1 MPIKGGLER
10 FIVSRKRQTAPSVF
24 SDAFPDGKPLR
35 TFPGIAFVSAT
46 RKLLADRS
54 ANFAVM
60 TALCTP
66 VALAL
71 TAFAI
76 DEGSLYNER
85 RAAQSIVD
93 LAAITA
99 ASNITNAQQ
108 AVLTTL
114 ADNGITSV
122 AVQQQGATVA
132 PTASKAVVQIVPG
145 RYTGVSTIAAG
156 SRFEAGKLPYNAVQV
171 SLKKQGT
178 LYFAG
183 SIMAPPTLGTTAIA
197 SAQPQAAF
205 SVGSRLA
212 SLNGGILNAL
222 LGGLL
227 GGNISL
233 SVMDY
238 NSLVSADVDV
248 LSFSDALATQLHLTG
263 VSYSDVLA
271 SKATVGQIATAMAN
285 VPGLDHTAKIALQT
299 MASSATNTVKIPL
312 STLIDLGS
320 VGDLGIGQK
329 PAGLNVTASA
339 LSMLTAAAA
348 LANGTNQVAVNL
360 GATIPGLVSTTL
372 AVAIGEPMQNSAW
385 LAVGEAGTVVR
396 TAQTRIKLNASV
408 TLGNS
413 NLGGGINLLAVNL
426 PLNVEVAYAEAK
438 LTDISCP
445 TGPSSIKVSI
455 AAQPGV
461 VAAHLANSSASGFA
475 DFTKPQSFSDAEIAD
490 VSLKLLLINLN
501 LLQINGQSA
510 FAATNMT
517 PTTLTYN
524 ATDIANKTIKTAST
538 KNLTQSLTTSLVN
551 NLSLSVNALGLGIDV
566 TALLG
571 AVKPAVT
578 TLLNGVTAPVDD
590 LVYNVLGALGVHVGE
605 ADVRVTGASCGRSV
619 LVQ

>member
-1 MPIKGGLER
+1 MMRAKGGL
-10 FIVSRKRQTAPSVF
+10 
-24 SDAFPDGKPLR
+24 
-35 TFPGIAFVSAT
+35 IAAT
-46 RKLLADRS
+46 RRLLADRS

-122 AVQQQGATVA
+122 AVQQQGTTVA
-132 PTASKAVVQIVPG
+132 PTASKAVVQILPG

-183 SIMAPPTLGTTAIA
+183 SIMSPPTLGTTAIA

-248 LSFSDALATQLHLTG
+248 LSFTDALATQLHLTG

-271 SKATVGQIATAMAN
+271 SKATIGQIATAMAN
-285 VPGLDHTAKIALQT
+285 VPGLDRTAKIALQT
-299 MASSATNTVKIPL
+299 MASSATNTVKVPL
-312 STLIDLGS
+312 CNLANLGS
-320 VGDLGIGQK
+320 VGSLGLGQK
-329 PAGLNVTASA
+329 PAGLSVGASA
-339 LSMLTAAAA
+339 MSMLTAAAA
-348 LANGTNQVAVNL
+348 LANGNNEVQVNL
-360 GATIPGLVSTTL
+360 GATIPGLTSATL
-372 AVAIGEPMQNSAW
+372 AVAIGEPLQCSPW
-385 LAVGEAGTVVR
+385 LAVGESGSVVR
-396 TAQTRIKLNASV
+396 TAQTRIKLNADV
-408 TLGNS
+408 TVGNS
-413 NLGGGINLLAVNL
+413 NLGGGTSLVAVHL

-445 TGPSSIKVSI
+445 TGPSSINVSI

-461 VAAHLANSSASGFA
+461 VSAHLANSNASGFA
-475 DFTKPQSFSDAEIAD
+475 DFTQPQSFSNADIAD
-490 VSLKLLLINLN
+490 LRLLLIP
-501 LLQINGQSA
+501 LLQVTGSSA
-510 FAATNMT
+510 FSVTNMA
-517 PTTLTYN
+517 PTNLTFS
-524 ATDIANKTIKTAST
+524 ATDIANKAIKTVST

-551 NLSLSVNALGLGIDV
+551 NLSLSIDALGLGLNV

-571 AVKPAVT
+571 TVKPAVT
-578 TLLNGVTAPVDD
+578 TLLNGVTAPVDS
-590 LVYNVLGALGVHVGE
+590 LVYNVLGALGVRVGE
-605 ADVRVTGASCGRSV
+605 ADVRVTGATCGRSV

>member
-1 MPIKGGLER
+1 MPAKGGLM
-10 FIVSRKRQTAPSVF
+10 
-24 SDAFPDGKPLR
+24 
-35 TFPGIAFVSAT
+35 SAT
-46 RKLLADRS
+46 RRLLADRR

-122 AVQQQGATVA
+122 AVQQQGANVA
-132 PTASKAVVQIVPG
+132 PTATKAVVQIVPG

-271 SKATVGQIATAMAN
+271 SKATIGQIATAMAN

-299 MASSATNTVKIPL
+299 MASSATSTVKIPL

-339 LSMLTAAAA
+339 LSMVTAAAA

-360 GATIPGLVSTTL
+360 GATTPGLTSTTL
-372 AVAIGEPMQNSAW
+372 SIAIGEPMQNSAW

-426 PLNVEVAYAEAK
+426 PLNIEVAYAEAK
-438 LTDISCP
+438 LTDITCP

-461 VAAHLANSSASGFA
+461 VEAHLAKSSASGFA
-475 DFTKPQSFSDAEIAD
+475 DFTKPQSFSDADIAD

-510 FAATNMT
+510 FSITNMA
-517 PTTLTYN
+517 PTNLTYN
-524 ATDIANKTIKTAST
+524 ATDIANKAIKTVST
-538 KNLTQSLTTSLVN
+538 KNLTQSLTTSLIN
-551 NLSLSVNALGLGIDV
+551 NLSLSVNALGLGLDV

-605 ADVRVTGASCGRSV
+605 ADVRVTGATCGRSV

>member
-1 MPIKGGLER
+1 MMPAKGGLM
-10 FIVSRKRQTAPSVF
+10 
-24 SDAFPDGKPLR
+24 
-35 TFPGIAFVSAT
+35 SAT
-46 RKLLADRS
+46 RRLLADRS

-122 AVQQQGATVA
+122 AVQQQGANVA
-132 PTASKAVVQIVPG
+132 PTATKAVVQIVPG

-183 SIMAPPTLGTTAIA
+183 SMMAPPTLGTTAIA

-222 LGGLL
+222 IGSLL

-248 LSFSDALATQLHLTG
+248 LSFTDALATQLHLTG

-271 SKATVGQIATAMAN
+271 SKATIGQIATAMAN

-299 MASSATNTVKIPL
+299 MASSATSTVKIPL

-320 VGDLGIGQK
+320 VGDLGLGQK
-329 PAGLNVTASA
+329 PAGLSVDASA

-360 GATIPGLVSTTL
+360 GATIPGLTSTTL
-372 AVAIGEPMQNSAW
+372 SIAIGEPMQNSAW

-408 TLGNS
+408 TVGNS

-426 PLNVEVAYAEAK
+426 PLNIEVAYAEAK
-438 LTDISCP
+438 LTDITCP

-461 VAAHLANSSASGFA
+461 VEAHLADSSASGFA

-501 LLQINGQSA
+501 LLQIKGSSA
-510 FAATNMT
+510 FSMTNMA
-517 PTTLTYN
+517 PTTLTYS
-524 ATDIANKTIKTAST
+524 ATDIANKAIKTVST
-538 KNLTQSLTTSLVN
+538 KNLTRSLTTSLVN
-551 NLSLSVNALGLGIDV
+551 NLSLSVNALGLGLDV
-566 TALLG
+566 TVLLG

-590 LVYNVLGALGVHVGE
+590 LVYNVLGTLGVHVGE
-605 ADVRVTGASCGRSV
+605 ADVRVTGATCGRSV

>member
-1 MPIKGGLER
+1 M
-10 FIVSRKRQTAPSVF
+10 A
-24 SDAFPDGKPLR
+24 
-35 TFPGIAFVSAT
+35 AT
-46 RKLLADRS
+46 RRLLADRS

-85 RAAQSIVD
+85 RAAQSIID
-93 LAAITA
+93 LAAIAA
-99 ASNITNAQQ
+99 ASNITNAEQ

-114 ADNGITSV
+114 SDNGITSV
-122 AVQQQGATVA
+122 AVQQQGTAVA

-183 SIMAPPTLGTTAIA
+183 SIMSPPTLGTTAIA

-238 NSLVSADVDV
+238 NSLVSADIDV
-248 LSFSDALATQLHLTG
+248 LSFTDALATQLHLTG

-271 SKATVGQIATAMAN
+271 SKATIGQIATAMAN
-285 VPGLDHTAKIALQT
+285 VPGLDRTAKLALQT

-312 STLIDLGS
+312 STLVDLGS

-360 GATIPGLVSTTL
+360 GATIPGLASTTL
-372 AVAIGEPMQNSAW
+372 AIAIGEPMQNSAW

-396 TAQTRIKLNASV
+396 TAQTRIKLNADV
-408 TLGNS
+408 TVGNS
-413 NLGGGINLLAVNL
+413 NLGGGTSLAAVHL
-426 PLNVEVAYAEAK
+426 PLNIEVAYAEAK

-461 VAAHLANSSASGFA
+461 VSAHLANSSASGFA
-475 DFTKPQSFSDAEIAD
+475 DFTKPQSFSGADIAD
-490 VSLKLLLINLN
+490 LKLLLIPV
-501 LLQINGQSA
+501 LQVTGSSA
-510 FAATNMT
+510 FSVTNMA

-524 ATDIANKTIKTAST
+524 ATDIANKAIKTVST

-551 NLSLSVNALGLGIDV
+551 NLSLSVNALGLGLDV

-571 AVKPAVT
+571 TVKPAVT

-590 LVYNVLGALGVHVGE
+590 LLYNVLGALGVHVGE
-605 ADVRVTGASCGRSV
+605 ADVRVTGATCGRSV

>member
-1 MPIKGGLER
+1 MMSIKGGLM
-10 FIVSRKRQTAPSVF
+10 A
-24 SDAFPDGKPLR
+24 
-35 TFPGIAFVSAT
+35 AT
-46 RKLLADRS
+46 RRLLADRS

-99 ASNITNAQQ
+99 ASNITNARQ

-122 AVQQQGATVA
+122 AVQQQGANVA
-132 PTASKAVVQIVPG
+132 PTATKAVVQIVPG
-145 RYTGVSTIAAG
+145 RYTGVSTIATG

-183 SIMAPPTLGTTAIA
+183 SIMAPPTLGTAAIA

-248 LSFSDALATQLHLTG
+248 LSFTDALATQLHLTG

-271 SKATVGQIATAMAN
+271 SKATIGQIATAMAN

-299 MASSATNTVKIPL
+299 LASSATNNVKIPL
-312 STLIDLGS
+312 STLVDLGS
-320 VGDLGIGQK
+320 VGSLGLGQK
-329 PAGLNVTASA
+329 PAGLSVDASA

-360 GATIPGLVSTTL
+360 GATIPGLTSTTL
-372 AVAIGEPMQNSAW
+372 SIAIGEPMQNSAW

-408 TLGNS
+408 TVGNS

-426 PLNVEVAYAEAK
+426 PLNIEVAYAEAK
-438 LTDISCP
+438 LTDINCP
-445 TGPSSIKVSI
+445 TGPSSMKVSI

-461 VAAHLANSSASGFA
+461 VEAHLADSSASGFA

-501 LLQINGQSA
+501 LLQIKGSSA
-510 FAATNMT
+510 FSITNMA
-517 PTTLTYN
+517 PTNLTFN
-524 ATDIANKTIKTAST
+524 ATDIANKAIKTVST

-551 NLSLSVNALGLGIDV
+551 NLSLSVNALGLGLDV

-578 TLLNGVTAPVDD
+578 TLFNGVTAPVDD

-605 ADVRVTGASCGRSV
+605 ADVRVTGATCGRSV

>member
-1 MPIKGGLER
+1 MMPAKGGLM
-10 FIVSRKRQTAPSVF
+10 
-24 SDAFPDGKPLR
+24 
-35 TFPGIAFVSAT
+35 SAT
-46 RKLLADRS
+46 RRLLADRS

-66 VALAL
+66 VAVAL

-99 ASNITNAQQ
+99 ASNITNARQ

-122 AVQQQGATVA
+122 AVQQQGTDVA
-132 PTASKAVVQIVPG
+132 PTATKAVVQIVPG

-156 SRFEAGKLPYNAVQV
+156 NRFEAGKLPYNAVQV

-248 LSFSDALATQLHLTG
+248 LSFTDALATQLHLTG

-271 SKATVGQIATAMAN
+271 SKATIGQIATAMAN
-285 VPGLDHTAKIALQT
+285 VPGLDRTAKLALQT
-299 MASSATNTVKIPL
+299 MASSATSGVKIPL

-320 VGDLGIGQK
+320 VGDLGLGQK
-329 PAGLNVTASA
+329 PAGLSVDASA

-360 GATIPGLVSTTL
+360 GATIPGLTSTTL
-372 AVAIGEPMQNSAW
+372 SIAIGEPMQNSAW

-426 PLNVEVAYAEAK
+426 PLNVEVAYAEAR
-438 LTDISCP
+438 LTDITCP

-455 AAQPGV
+455 AARPGV
-461 VAAHLANSSASGFA
+461 VEAHLAKSSASGFA

-510 FAATNMT
+510 FSVTNMT
-517 PTTLTYN
+517 PTNLTFN
-524 ATDIANKTIKTAST
+524 AADIANKAIKTVST

-551 NLSLSVNALGLGIDV
+551 NLSLSVNALGLGLDV

-578 TLLNGVTAPVDD
+578 TLLTGVTAPVDD

-605 ADVRVTGASCGRSV
+605 ADVRVTGATCGRSV

>member
-1 MPIKGGLER
+1 MSIKGGLM
-10 FIVSRKRQTAPSVF
+10 A
-24 SDAFPDGKPLR
+24 
-35 TFPGIAFVSAT
+35 AT
-46 RKLLADRS
+46 RRLVADRS

-122 AVQQQGATVA
+122 AVQQQGTNVA
-132 PTASKAVVQIVPG
+132 PTASKAVVQVVPG

-222 LGGLL
+222 IGSLL

-238 NSLVSADVDV
+238 NSLISADVDV
-248 LSFSDALATQLHLTG
+248 LSFVDQLAVQLRLTG

-285 VPGLDHTAKIALQT
+285 VPGLDRTAKIALQT

-312 STLIDLGS
+312 STLVDLGS
-320 VGDLGIGQK
+320 VGSLGLGQK
-329 PAGLNVTASA
+329 PAGLSVDASA

-360 GATIPGLVSTTL
+360 GTTIPGLISTTL
-372 AVAIGEPMQNSAW
+372 AIAIGEPMQNSPW

-408 TLGNS
+408 TVGNS

-426 PLNVEVAYAEAK
+426 PLNIEVAYAEAK
-438 LTDISCP
+438 LTDITCP

-461 VAAHLANSSASGFA
+461 VEAHLADSNTSGFP

-501 LLQINGQSA
+501 LLQIKGSSA
-510 FAATNMT
+510 FSITNMA
-517 PTTLTYN
+517 PTTLTYT
-524 ATDIANKTIKTAST
+524 ATDIGNKAIKTVST

-551 NLSLSVNALGLGIDV
+551 NLSLSVNALGLGLDV

-578 TLLNGVTAPVDD
+578 TLLNGVTAPVDS

-605 ADVRVTGASCGRSV
+605 ADVRVTGATCGRSV

>member
-1 MPIKGGLER
+1 MPIKGGL
-10 FIVSRKRQTAPSVF
+10 
-24 SDAFPDGKPLR
+24 
-35 TFPGIAFVSAT
+35 IAAT
-46 RKLLADRS
+46 RTLLADRS

-60 TALCTP
+60 TALCAP

-122 AVQQQGATVA
+122 AVQQQGTTVA

-248 LSFSDALATQLHLTG
+248 LSFTDALATQLHLTG

-271 SKATVGQIATAMAN
+271 SKATIGQIATAMAN
-285 VPGLDHTAKIALQT
+285 VPGLDRTAKLALQT

-320 VGDLGIGQK
+320 VGDLGLGQK
-329 PAGLNVTASA
+329 PAGLSVDASA

-360 GATIPGLVSTTL
+360 GATIPGLASTTL
-372 AVAIGEPMQNSAW
+372 AIAIGEPMQNSAW

-461 VAAHLANSSASGFA
+461 VEAHLANSSASGFA

-501 LLQINGQSA
+501 LLRINGSSA
-510 FAATNMT
+510 FSATNMT
-517 PTTLTYN
+517 PTNLTYN
-524 ATDIANKTIKTAST
+524 ATDIANKAIKTVST

-551 NLSLSVNALGLGIDV
+551 NLSLSINALGLGLDV

-571 AVKPAVT
+571 TVKPAVT
-578 TLLNGVTAPVDD
+578 TLLNGVTAPVDS
-590 LVYNVLGALGVHVGE
+590 LLYNVLGALGVRVGE
-605 ADVRVTGASCGRSV
+605 ADVRVTGAVCGRSV

>member
-1 MPIKGGLER
+1 MPVKGGLM
-10 FIVSRKRQTAPSVF
+10 A
-24 SDAFPDGKPLR
+24 
-35 TFPGIAFVSAT
+35 AT
-46 RKLLADRS
+46 RRLLADRN

-99 ASNITNAQQ
+99 ASNITNAEQ

-114 ADNGITSV
+114 SDNGITSV
-122 AVQQQGATVA
+122 AVQQQGTTVA

-156 SRFEAGKLPYNAVQV
+156 NRFEAGKLPYNAVQV

-183 SIMAPPTLGTTAIA
+183 SIMSPPTLGTTAIA

-248 LSFSDALATQLHLTG
+248 LSFTDALATQLHLTG

-271 SKATVGQIATAMAN
+271 SKATIGQIATAMAN
-285 VPGLDHTAKIALQT
+285 VPGLDRTAKIALQT

-312 STLIDLGS
+312 GSLVDLGS
-320 VGDLGIGQK
+320 VGSLGLGQK
-329 PAGLNVTASA
+329 PAGLSVDASA

-348 LANGTNQVAVNL
+348 LANGTNQVPVNL
-360 GATIPGLVSTTL
+360 GATIPGLASTTL
-372 AVAIGEPMQNSAW
+372 AIAIGEPMQNSPW

-408 TLGNS
+408 TLGNA
-413 NLGGGINLLAVNL
+413 NLGGGISLLAVNL

-438 LTDISCP
+438 LTDITCP

-461 VAAHLANSSASGFA
+461 VEAHLAKSSASGFA

-501 LLQINGQSA
+501 LLQINGSSA
-510 FAATNMT
+510 FSVTNMA

-524 ATDIANKTIKTAST
+524 ATDIANKAIKTVST

-551 NLSLSVNALGLGIDV
+551 NLSLSVNALGLGLDV
-566 TALLG
+566 TAVLG
-571 AVKPAVT
+571 TVKPAVT
-578 TLLNGVTAPVDD
+578 TLLNGVTAPVDS
-590 LVYNVLGALGVHVGE
+590 LVYNVLGALGVGVGE
-605 ADVRVTGASCGRSV
+605 ADVRVTGATCGRSV

>member
-1 MPIKGGLER
+1 MPIKGGLM
-10 FIVSRKRQTAPSVF
+10 A
-24 SDAFPDGKPLR
+24 
-35 TFPGIAFVSAT
+35 AT
-46 RKLLADRS
+46 RRLLADRN

-99 ASNITNAQQ
+99 ASNITNAEQ

-114 ADNGITSV
+114 SDNGITSV
-122 AVQQQGATVA
+122 AVQQQGTTVA
-132 PTASKAVVQIVPG
+132 PTASKAVVQIMPG

-156 SRFEAGKLPYNAVQV
+156 NRFEAGKLPYNAVQV

-183 SIMAPPTLGTTAIA
+183 SIMSPPTLGTTAIA

-248 LSFSDALATQLHLTG
+248 LSFTDALATQLHLTG

-271 SKATVGQIATAMAN
+271 SKATIGQIATAMAN
-285 VPGLDHTAKIALQT
+285 VPGLDRTAKIALQT

-312 STLIDLGS
+312 GSLVDLGS
-320 VGDLGIGQK
+320 VGSLGLGQK
-329 PAGLNVTASA
+329 PAGLSVDASA

-348 LANGTNQVAVNL
+348 LANGTNQVPVNL
-360 GATIPGLVSTTL
+360 GATIPGLASTTL
-372 AVAIGEPMQNSAW
+372 AIAIGEPMQNSPW

-413 NLGGGINLLAVNL
+413 NLGGGASLVAVHL

-461 VAAHLANSSASGFA
+461 VSAHLANSSASGFA
-475 DFTKPQSFSDAEIAD
+475 DFTKPQSFSDADIAD
-490 VSLKLLLINLN
+490 LKPLLIPV
-501 LLQINGQSA
+501 LQVTGSSA
-510 FAATNMT
+510 FSVTNMA

-524 ATDIANKTIKTAST
+524 ATDIANKAIKTVST

-551 NLSLSVNALGLGIDV
+551 NLSLSVNALGLGLDV
-566 TALLG
+566 TAVLG
-571 AVKPAVT
+571 TVKPVVT
-578 TLLNGVTAPVDD
+578 TLLNGVTAPVDS
-590 LVYNVLGALGVHVGE
+590 LVYNVLGALGVRVGE
-605 ADVRVTGASCGRSV
+605 ADVRVTGATCGRSV

>member
-1 MPIKGGLER
+1 MSIKGGLM
-10 FIVSRKRQTAPSVF
+10 A
-24 SDAFPDGKPLR
+24 
-35 TFPGIAFVSAT
+35 AT
-46 RKLLADRS
+46 RRLLADRS

-99 ASNITNAQQ
+99 ASNITNARQ

-122 AVQQQGATVA
+122 AVQQQGANVA
-132 PTASKAVVQIVPG
+132 PTATKAVVQIVPG
-145 RYTGVSTIAAG
+145 RYTGVSTIATG

-183 SIMAPPTLGTTAIA
+183 SIMAPPTLGTAAIA

-248 LSFSDALATQLHLTG
+248 LSFTDALATQLHLTG

-271 SKATVGQIATAMAN
+271 SKATIGQIATAMAN

-299 MASSATNTVKIPL
+299 MASSATNNVKIPL
-312 STLIDLGS
+312 STLVDLGS
-320 VGDLGIGQK
+320 LGSLGLGQK
-329 PAGLNVTASA
+329 PAGLSVDASA

-348 LANGTNQVAVNL
+348 LANGTNQVAINL
-360 GATIPGLVSTTL
+360 GATIPGLTSTTL
-372 AVAIGEPMQNSAW
+372 SIAIGEPMQNSAW

-408 TLGNS
+408 TVGNS

-426 PLNVEVAYAEAK
+426 PLNIEVAYAEAK
-438 LTDISCP
+438 LTDITCP

-461 VAAHLANSSASGFA
+461 VEAHLADSSASGFA

-501 LLQINGQSA
+501 LLQIKGSSA
-510 FAATNMT
+510 FSITNMA
-517 PTTLTYN
+517 PTNLTFN
-524 ATDIANKTIKTAST
+524 ATDIANKAIKTVST

-551 NLSLSVNALGLGIDV
+551 NLSLSVNALGLGLDV

-605 ADVRVTGASCGRSV
+605 ADVRVTGATCGRSV

>member
-1 MPIKGGLER
+1 MRNSAGGLM
-10 FIVSRKRQTAPSVF
+10 
-24 SDAFPDGKPLR
+24 G
-35 TFPGIAFVSAT
+35 AT
-46 RKLLADRS
+46 RRLIADRR

-66 VALAL
+66 VTLAL
-71 TAFAI
+71 TAFAV

-99 ASNITNAQQ
+99 AGHINNAEQ

-114 ADNGITSV
+114 KDNGITSV
-122 AVQQQGATVA
+122 AVQQEGTTVA
-132 PTASKAVVQIVPG
+132 PTASKAVVQVVPG
-145 RYTGVSTIAAG
+145 RYSGVSSIAAG

-178 LYFAG
+178 LYFAA
-183 SIMAPPTLGTTAIA
+183 SVMAPPVIGTTATA
-197 SAQPQAAF
+197 SAQPEAAF

-212 SLNGGILNAL
+212 SVNGGVLNAL

-238 NSLVSADVDV
+238 NSLIAADVDV
-248 LSFSDALATQLHLTG
+248 LSFTDALATQLHLTG
-263 VSYSDVLA
+263 VTYSDVLA

-285 VPGLDHTAKIALQT
+285 VPGLDHTAKLALQT
-299 MASSATNTVKIPL
+299 MASSATNSVKIPL
-312 STLIDLGS
+312 SQLIDLGS
-320 VGDLGIGQK
+320 VGKLGLGQK
-329 PAGLNVTASA
+329 PAGLSVGASA
-339 LSMLTAAAA
+339 MSMLTAAAA
-348 LANGTNQVAVNL
+348 LANGTNQVAVDL
-360 GATIPGLVSTTL
+360 GATIPGLTSTTL
-372 AVAIGEPMQNSAW
+372 SIAIGEPPQASPW
-385 LAVGEAGTVVR
+385 LAVGELGTVVR

-408 TLGNS
+408 TVGTP

-445 TGPSSIKVSI
+445 TGPSSIKVTI

-461 VAAHLANSSASGFA
+461 VAAHLANSNASGFA

-490 VSLKLLLINLN
+490 VSIKLLLINLN
-501 LLQINGQSA
+501 LLQIKGSSA
-510 FAATNMT
+510 FSVTNTAPTNLTFSATEIASK
-517 PTTLTYN
+517 
-524 ATDIANKTIKTAST
+524 ATKTVST
-538 KNLTQSLTTSLVN
+538 KNLTQSLSTSLVN
-551 NLSLSVNALGLGIDV
+551 NLSLTFNALGLGLDV
-566 TALLG
+566 TSLLG
-571 AVKPAVT
+571 TVKPAVT

-590 LVYNVLGALGVHVGE
+590 LVYNVLATLGVHVGE
-605 ADVRVTGASCGRSV
+605 ADVRVTGATCGRSV

>member
-1 MPIKGGLER
+1 MG
-10 FIVSRKRQTAPSVF
+10 
-24 SDAFPDGKPLR
+24 
-35 TFPGIAFVSAT
+35 AT
-46 RKLLADRS
+46 RRLMADRR

-60 TALCTP
+60 TALCAP
-66 VALAL
+66 VAVAL
-71 TAFAI
+71 TAFAV

-99 ASNITNAQQ
+99 AANLNNAEQ

-114 ADNGITSV
+114 KDNGITSV
-122 AVQQQGATVA
+122 TVQQQGTSVA
-132 PTASKAVVQIVPG
+132 PTASKAVVQVVPG
-145 RYTGVSTIAAG
+145 RYTGISSIATG

-178 LYFAG
+178 LYFAA
-183 SIMAPPTLGTTAIA
+183 SMMAPPVLGTIATA
-197 SAQPQAAF
+197 SAQPEAAF

-212 SLNGGILNAL
+212 SVNGGILNAL

-227 GGNISL
+227 GTTVSL

-238 NSLVSADVDV
+238 NSLISADVDV
-248 LSFSDALATQLHLTG
+248 LSFTDALATQLHLTG

-271 SKATVGQIATAMAN
+271 SKATIGQIATAMAN
-285 VPGLDHTAKIALQT
+285 VPGLDRTAKLALQT
-299 MASSATNTVKIPL
+299 MASGATNTVKIPL
-312 STLIDLGS
+312 SHLIDLGS
-320 VGDLGIGQK
+320 VGSLGLGQK
-329 PAGLNVTASA
+329 PAGLSVDASA
-339 LSMLTAAAA
+339 MSMLTAAAA
-348 LANGTNQVAVNL
+348 LANGTNQVSLNL
-360 GATIPGLVSTTL
+360 GATIPGLTSTTL
-372 AVAIGEPMQNSAW
+372 QVAIGEPMQSSPW

-408 TLGNS
+408 TVGS
-413 NLGGGINLLAVNL
+413 PNLGGGIKLLAVNV

-461 VAAHLANSSASGFA
+461 VSAHLADSDASGFA
-475 DFTKPQSFSDAEIAD
+475 DFTQPQSFHDAEIAD

-501 LLQINGQSA
+501 LLQVTGSSA
-510 FAATNMT
+510 FSVTN
-517 PTTLTYN
+517 TTSTNLSFN
-524 ATDIANKTIKTAST
+524 ATDIASKAIKTVST

-566 TALLG
+566 TSLLG
-571 AVKPAVT
+571 TVKPAVT
-578 TLLNGVTAPVDD
+578 TLLNGVTAPLDD
-590 LVYNVLGALGVHVGE
+590 LVYNVLGALGVRVGE
-605 ADVRVTGASCGRSV
+605 ADVRVTGATCGRSV